1 MSEELISSKYS
12 ANMES
17 AQISEQTKALLI
29 CRAKMRDI
37 YTTVSNVINK
47 DYPYLFSIDDMF
59 GGFSDKFNMFDE
71 ALTDVINHYVKET
84 TLESNYTRI
93 QATPEAVRGQ
103 PNNINMNED
112 RVLTIAKS
120 ALKQANIIRY
130 KNEYEIIKV
139 QKRYY
144 FHYFSI
150 GIHSFGRA

>member
-47 DYPYLFSIDDMF
+47 DYPYIFSIDDMF

-93 QATPEAVRGQ
+93 
-103 PNNINMNED
+103 
-112 RVLTIAKS
+112 
-120 ALKQANIIRY
+120 
-130 KNEYEIIKV
+130 
-139 QKRYY
+139 
-144 FHYFSI
+144 
-150 GIHSFGRA
+150 